1 MAKVFV
7 SYRNNDDPS
16 TAVLLAEAIDQKFGE
31 GTAFFD
37 SKSIPLGSD
46 FRSILWGQ
54 LAKCVAM
61 VVVVGPKWLL
71 RDGERGRR
79 IDREDDF
86 VRQEIEFALQIGIGV
101 IPVLVGG
108 AVRLKAG
115 ELPAS
120 LSALAD
126 RQYLTFRH
134 RSIDQDLTRLF
145 RGLREFMVSESP
157 GVKVEASSSGLT
169 STGITFNGAVR
180 VGGDVVNGSKYVM
193 RNE

>member
-46 FRSILWGQ
+46 FRPILWGQ

-126 RQYLTFRH
+126 RQYLTLRH
-134 RSIDQDLTRLF
+134 RSIDQDLARLF

-157 GVKVEASSSGLT
+157 GVKVEASSSGPT
-169 STGITFNGAVR
+169 STGITFNGAVQ
-180 VGGDVVNGSKYVM
+180 VGG
-193 RNE
+193 